1 MEESGKVPRPTV
13 IDLDYLG
20 DISYLYTDK
29 GISLDDLNF
38 DPWPLVDCDIPVN
51 SYWCFSC
58 GSQSVLKR
66 WDGTFFWSVSIPS
79 LKKFACKNLEQKY
92 LIDALYNQAIPL
104 VTVFGGAG
112 SGKTFVTMVAAINM
126 LDEKKYDKIIL
137 TKSRAQATTS
147 SGGRIGDVP
156 GTLIEK
162 MRPVLSSYERALA
175 KIWGK
180 SYQQIFEQKIS
191 DGKIECIPLEYMR
204 GEDFTNALVIC
215 DEAQNVEI
223 HQFKT
228 LITRLGEKSKLI
240 LMADTDQIDEK
251 ENRKGK
257 ACPVLQMINM
267 SIYDESYLTA
277 FVRLIEIERSE
288 LAALGIEICKKL
300 EQ

>member
-1 MEESGKVPRPTV
+1 MEESTEVLRPTV
-13 IDLDYLG
+13 IDISYTG
-20 DISYLYTDK
+20 DITYLHTDK
-29 GISLDDLNF
+29 GISADDLTF
-38 DPWPLVDCDIPVN
+38 DPWPTLDSAPPVN
-51 SYWCFSC
+51 SYWCFKSAK
-58 GSQSVLKR
+58 QSILKR
-66 WDGTFFWSVSIPS
+66 WDGQFFWPVNLPTI
-79 LKKFACKNLEQKY
+79 KKFACKNLEQKY
-92 LIDALYNQAIPL
+92 LLDAIYNDSIPL

-112 SGKTFVTMVAAINM
+112 SGKTFVTMSAALAL
-126 LDEKKYDKIIL
+126 LDEKKYDKIII
-137 TKSRAQATTS
+137 TKSRAQATTA

-180 SYQQIFEQKIS
+180 NYLQIFEQKLN

-228 LITRLGEKSKLI
+228 LITRIGEKSKLI

-267 SIYDESYLTA
+267 NIYNDSYLSS

-300 EQ
+300 ES

>member
-1 MEESGKVPRPTV
+1 MEESTEVLRPTV
-13 IDLDYLG
+13 IDVTYTG
-20 DISYLYTDK
+20 DITYLYTDK
-29 GISLDDLNF
+29 GISTDDLTF
-38 DPWPLVDCDIPVN
+38 DPWPTLDNTPPVN
-51 SYWCFSC
+51 SYWCFKSAK
-58 GSQSVLKR
+58 QSILKR
-66 WDGTFFWSVSIPS
+66 WDGQFFWPVNLPNI
-79 LKKFACKNLEQKY
+79 KKFACKNLEQKY
-92 LIDALYNQAIPL
+92 LLDAIYNDSIPL

-112 SGKTFVTMVAAINM
+112 SGKTFVTMSAALAL
-126 LDEKKYDKIIL
+126 LDEKKYDKIII
-137 TKSRAQATTS
+137 TKSRAQATTA

-180 SYQQIFEQKIS
+180 NYLQIFEQKLN

-228 LITRLGEKSKLI
+228 LITRIGEKSKLI

-257 ACPVLQMINM
+257 ACPVLQMVNM
-267 SIYDESYLTA
+267 EIYNNSYLSS

-300 EQ
+300 ES